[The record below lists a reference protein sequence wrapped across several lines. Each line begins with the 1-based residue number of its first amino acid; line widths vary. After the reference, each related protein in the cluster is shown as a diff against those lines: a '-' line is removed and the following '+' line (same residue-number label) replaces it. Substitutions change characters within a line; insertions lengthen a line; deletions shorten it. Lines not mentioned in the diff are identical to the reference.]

1 MSSPE
6 LRYGITRT
14 FPGADFDAIVQ
25 RTTEALKTE
34 GFGVLTTID
43 MRDTMKKK
51 LDVEFPRYLILGA
64 CNPRLAHQALVA
76 EPGVGLLLPCNVTVF
91 EAEGGL
97 VTVQSIKPDVMFE
110 VIKRSDLEDTM
121 REASERLQRVMDRI

>member
-25 RTTEALKTE
+25 RTTEALKSE

-43 MRDTMKKK
+43 VRDTMKKK
-51 LDVEFPRYLILGA
+51 LDVDFPRYLILGA
-64 CNPRLAHQALVA
+64 CNPHLAHQALVA

-97 VTVQSIKPDVMFE
+97 VTVQSIKPEVMFE
-110 VIKRSDLEDTM
+110 VVKRPDLEGTM
-121 REASERLQRVMDRI
+121 REASERLQRVMDKI